1 MKEKEELYKKKQVL
15 LLLNKVQKSS
25 SKLGMKQKKLDS
37 DVAETK
43 KEMNIAKRLLE
54 DANNTFEQAIS
65 EGNMMKV
72 RITR

>member
-1 MKEKEELYKKKQVL
+1 
-15 LLLNKVQKSS
+15 
-25 SKLGMKQKKLDS
+25 MKQKKLDS